1 MFARRLSVLLI
12 NAAGERHPCPIQWI
26 DNFAMR
32 NFTNDAVFDD
42 TFPAGDGIL
51 EIGNRVPLDRLQ
63 PAMEDWFRRKGYLK
77 PGDLLEI
84 SETAPNRQEPTQRNK

>member
-1 MFARRLSVLLI
+1 MFARRMTVNRI
-12 NAAGERHPCPIQWI
+12 DAAGERHACPIGQI

-51 EIGNRVPLDRLQ
+51 EIGHRVPLDRLRV
-63 PAMEDWFRRKGYLK
+63 AMEDWFRRKGYLK
-77 PGDLLEI
+77 AEERLEVI
-84 SETAPNRQEPTQRNK
+84 EKSGEMTEMEL

>member
-1 MFARRLSVLLI
+1 MFARRISV
-12 NAAGERHPCPIQWI
+12 ERIDAEGVRHACPIVWI

-42 TFPAGDGIL
+42 TLPAADGLL
-51 EIGNRVPLDRLQ
+51 EAGHRVPLDRLG

-77 PGDLLEI
+77 AGERVEVREIKPG
-84 SETAPNRQEPTQRNK
+84 S